1 MLRVIET
8 LPEGLLGLAAHELES
23 ALGGPTL
30 IHLRG
35 RREPPLFC
43 SVLLHGNETVGWE
56 AIKGLLLGY
65 RNRSLPRSLS
75 LFLGNLAAARA
86 GVRRLEGQPD
96 YNRVW
101 PGSDPAAS
109 RTPEQAM
116 MAEILDI
123 MARRRVFASVDV
135 HNNTGINPHY
145 ACINRLEPP
154 FLHLAALFSRILVF
168 FLQPRGVQSMAMAG
182 LCPAVTL
189 ECGKVGQWLGVEH
202 ARRYLEA
209 CLHLAEIPRHEPHH
223 QDIAVYYSVAQLR
236 IRPGVGFGFGGEG
249 AQVNFVEDL
258 DHLNFR
264 ELPAGTAIARL
275 PGDRGPVLEVVDA
288 QGQEVGDDYLEVM
301 DGELRLRTAMMPS
314 MLTTDREIV
323 RQDCLGYLMEKLDPT
338 LWRHHGPLSC
348 GPSDRNHDQLTPF
361 PDQDDRASRLEYCD
375 RTPPD

>member
-1 MLRVIET
+1 MLRVIDT
-8 LPEGLLGLAAHELES
+8 LPEGLLELAAHELEA

-30 IHLRG
+30 IHLPG

-43 SVLLHGNETVGWE
+43 SLLLHGNETVGWE
-56 AIKGLLLGY
+56 AVRGLLLGY
-65 RNRSLPRSLS
+65 RHRSLPRSLS

-86 GVRRLEGQPD
+86 GVRRLDGQPD

-101 PGSDPAAS
+101 PGGDPAP

-123 MARRRVFASVDV
+123 MARRRVFASVDL

-145 ACINRLEPP
+145 ACINRLDPP

-182 LCPAVTL
+182 LCPSVTL

-209 CLHLAEIPRHEPHH
+209 CLHLAEISEHEPHH
-223 QDIAVYYSVAQLR
+223 QDIAVYHSVAQLR
-236 IRPGVGFGFGGEG
+236 ISPGVGFSFAGEG
-249 AQVNFVEDL
+249 AQVDFVEDL

-275 PGDRGPVLEVVDA
+275 HGKPGPVLEVVDA
-288 QGQEVGDDYLEVM
+288 QGREVGDGYLEVV
-301 DGELRLRTAMMPS
+301 DDELRLRTAIMPS

-323 RQDCLGYLMEKLDPT
+323 RQDCLGYLMEKLDPV
-338 LWRHHGPLSC
+338 LWRRRGPPSC
-348 GPSDRNHDQLTPF
+348 GQPDRSHDQPARLPY
-361 PDQDDRASRLEYCD
+361 QDDRDSRLECSV